1 MFRFLSASILA
12 VALLGAADKP
22 NRDIQELQRDIAQLQ
37 ETIKNLQRSLDDKL
51 GAIQAQVQKSADY
64 AAQANPAVGAVQQSL
79 DQGLKNQ
86 EGKLVP
92 PVAAMTSRM
101 DGVSSDLRTL
111 QTAVSDLAGVLSKMQ
126 TQMSDLNNAV
136 KVIGAPPAAPPPGGT
151 TSTTAAPGA
160 TGAPSA
166 RPETPP
172 ISASDL
178 FANADRDRI
187 GGKLDLAQQ
196 EFSDYL
202 RWYGDTPQAPM
213 AQYLIASIYYS
224 QSNYEGA
231 IKEFDNLIQNFP
243 ASNRIPDAMY
253 YKGQSLVELGR
264 SSEAAETIRELKR
277 RFPNNEFAKKPLAPR
292 RG

>member
-51 GAIQAQVQKSADY
+51 GAIQAQVQKSADS
-64 AAQANPAVGAVQQSL
+64 AAQANAAVGAVQQSL

-92 PVAAMTSRM
+92 PVTAMTSRM

-136 KVIGAPPAAPPPGGT
+136 KVSGAPPAAPPPGGT

-160 TGAPSA
+160 TGAPAA

-277 RFPNNEFAKKPLAPR
+277 RFPNNEFSKKPLAPR